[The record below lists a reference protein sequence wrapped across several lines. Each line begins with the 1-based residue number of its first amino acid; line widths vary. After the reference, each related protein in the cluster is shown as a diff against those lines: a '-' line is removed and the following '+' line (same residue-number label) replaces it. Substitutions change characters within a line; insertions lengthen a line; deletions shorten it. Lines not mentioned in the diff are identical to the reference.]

1 MRKSFLKG
9 LFLSMLFIGIFWS
22 SCEKQEFKGKPA
34 VVTGEVSAITSKSAT
49 VKGTIVELGGGITD
63 YGHCWSTDQ
72 QPSITNEKTSL
83 GKTTALNDFTSELV
97 NLEPGVMYYVR
108 AYVNGGDETIYG
120 EETSFTTLDGMVSTS
135 KVSDITESTAKCGGN
150 ITDDGGAAITAR
162 GVCWSTSPNPT
173 VNDNKTSD
181 GSGTG
186 SFTSDLTGLNV
197 NTTYYVRAYATNS
210 FGITYGNERSF
221 YALPPCGEDFTDIR
235 DSIVYKTVKIGN
247 QCWMAENLTYLPKVS
262 PSMSGSYSS
271 PYYYVYGYE
280 GKSVSAAKA
289 TENYSTYGV
298 LYNWAAALE
307 ACPAGWHLPSDDE
320 WKELEMFL
328 GMSQSEA
335 DEEGIRGTD
344 EGGKLKETGTAHWIS
359 PNTGANNESGFTA
372 LPGGY
377 RAITGHFGHVGEAVT
392 WWSFSEDVTSG
403 ALSNWTRGLT
413 YKDNLVGRGQ
423 TQRLGTSYSVR
434 CIRD

>member
-1 MRKSFLKG
+1 MKKSFLKG
-9 LFLSMLFIGIFWS
+9 LFLSMLFTGIFWS
-22 SCEKQEFKGKPA
+22 SCEKHEFEAKPG

-63 YGHCWSTDQ
+63 HGHCWSTDQ

-83 GKTTALNDFTSELV
+83 GKATALNDFTSELV
-97 NLEPGVMYYVR
+97 NLEPGVIYYVR
-108 AYVNGGDETIYG
+108 AFVNGGDETIYG
-120 EETSFTTLDGMVSTS
+120 EETSFTTLDGWVSTS
-135 KVSDITESTAKCGGN
+135 EVSDITVYTAKCGGN

-173 VNDNKTSD
+173 VNDDKTSD

-186 SFTSDLTGLNV
+186 SFTSTLTGLHV
-197 NTTYYVRAYATNS
+197 YTAYYVRAYATNS
-210 FGITYGNERSF
+210 FETTYGNERSF
-221 YALPPCGEDFTDIR
+221 YVLPPCGEDFIDTR

-247 QCWMAENLTYLPKVS
+247 QCWMAENLAYLPKVS
-262 PSMSGSYSS
+262 PSLSGSSVS
-271 PYYYVYGYE
+271 PYYYVYDYQ

-298 LYNWAAALE
+298 LYNWPATLE

-328 GMSQSEA
+328 GMSKSEA
-335 DEEGIRGTD
+335 NSDGYRRTD
-344 EGGKLKETGTAHWIS
+344 NEGGKLKENGTAHWDY
-359 PNTGANNESGFTA
+359 PNTGANNESGFTG

-377 RAITGHFGHVGEAVT
+377 RWYDGSFYNIESLGG
-392 WWSFSEDVTSG
+392 WWSSTEGPSRYAINRELIYSIGGVARFTLPMDVG
-403 ALSNWTRGLT
+403 F
-413 YKDNLVGRGQ
+413 
-423 TQRLGTSYSVR
+423 SVR

>member
-1 MRKSFLKG
+1 MKSFLKG
-9 LFLSMLFIGIFWS
+9 LFLSMLFTGIFLS
-22 SCEKQEFKGKPA
+22 SCEKQEFKLKPYA
-34 VVTGEVSAITSKSAT
+34 VTGEVSAITSKSAT

-63 YGHCWSTDQ
+63 HGHCWSTDQ
-72 QPSITNEKTSL
+72 QSSITNEKTSL
-83 GKTTALNDFTSELV
+83 GTATALNDFTSELV
-97 NLEPGVMYYVR
+97 NLEPRVMYYVR

-120 EETSFTTLDGMVSTS
+120 EETSFTTLDDVVSTS
-135 KVSDITESTAKCGGN
+135 EVSDITVNTAKCGGN

-162 GVCWSTSPNPT
+162 GVCWSTDPNPT

-186 SFTSDLTGLNV
+186 SFTSTLTGLHV

-210 FGITYGNERSF
+210 FGTTYGNERSF
-221 YALPPCGEDFTDIR
+221 YVLPPCGEDFIDTR

-247 QCWMAENLTYLPKVS
+247 QCWMAENLAYLPKVS
-262 PSMSGSYSS
+262 SSLSGSSIS
-271 PYYYVYGYE
+271 PYYYVYGYQ
-280 GKSVSAAKA
+280 GNSVSAAKA

-298 LYNWAAALE
+298 LYNWPAALE

-328 GMSQSEA
+328 GMSKSEA
-335 DEEGIRGTD
+335 ESEGYRRTDE
-344 EGGKLKETGTAHWIS
+344 EGGKLKENGTAHWDS

-377 RAITGHFGHVGEAVT
+377 RFYDDSFYNIGGIGS
-392 WWSFSEDVTSG
+392 WWSSTE
-403 ALSNWTRGLT
+403 N
-413 YKDNLVGRGQ
+413 
-423 TQRLGTSYSVR
+423 GTSFAMNREVLYNMKAVARFSFLKTAGFSVR

>member
-1 MRKSFLKG
+1 M
-9 LFLSMLFIGIFWS
+9 
-22 SCEKQEFKGKPA
+22 
-34 VVTGEVSAITSKSAT
+34 TGEVSAITSKSAT

-63 YGHCWSTDQ
+63 HGHCWSTDQ

-83 GKTTALNDFTSELV
+83 GKATALNDFTSELV
-97 NLEPGVMYYVR
+97 NLEPGVIYYVR
-108 AYVNGGDETIYG
+108 AYVNGGDETILG
-120 EETSFTTLDGMVSTS
+120 VQNSFKTLDRTVSTS
-135 KVSDITESTAKCGGN
+135 EVSDITVNTAICGGN

-186 SFTSDLTGLNV
+186 SFTSTLTGLHV

-210 FGITYGNERSF
+210 FGTTYGNERSF
-221 YALPPCGEDFTDIR
+221 YVLPPCGEDFTDTR

-247 QCWMAENLTYLPKVS
+247 QCWMAENLAYLPKVYS
-262 PSMSGSYSS
+262 SSSGSYG
-271 PYYYVYGYE
+271 PYYYVYGYQ
-280 GKSVSAAKA
+280 GRSVSAAKA

-298 LYNWAAALE
+298 LYNWYAALE

-328 GMSQSEA
+328 GMSKSEA
-335 DEEGIRGTD
+335 DSEGYRRID
-344 EGGKLKETGTAHWIS
+344 EEGGKLKENGTAHWDS

-377 RAITGHFGHVGEAVT
+377 RFYDGSFSNIGGIGS
-392 WWSFSEDVTSG
+392 WWSSTE
-403 ALSNWTRGLT
+403 ALSEYAMNRELLYNMRVVARFSILKTCGF
-413 YKDNLVGRGQ
+413 
-423 TQRLGTSYSVR
+423 SIH

>member
-1 MRKSFLKG
+1 MKKSFLKG
-9 LFLSMLFIGIFWS
+9 LFFSMLFTGIFLS

-63 YGHCWSTDQ
+63 HGHCWSTDQ
-72 QPSITNEKTSL
+72 QPSVTNEKTSL
-83 GKTTALNDFTSELV
+83 GKATALNDFTSELV
-97 NLEPGVMYYVR
+97 NLEPGVIYYVR
-108 AYVNGGDETIYG
+108 AYVNAGDETIYG
-120 EETSFTTLDGMVSTS
+120 EETSFTTLDGWVSTS
-135 KVSDITESTAKCGGN
+135 EVSDITEYTAKCGGN

-186 SFTSDLTGLNV
+186 SFTSALTGLNV
-197 NTTYYVRAYATNS
+197 NTTYYVRAYATSS
-210 FGITYGNERSF
+210 FGTTYGNERSF
-221 YALPPCGEDFTDIR
+221 YALPPCGEDFIDIR

-247 QCWMAENLTYLPKVS
+247 QCWMAENLAYLPKVS
-262 PSMSGSYSS
+262 RSMSGSSDS

-280 GKSVSAAKA
+280 GTSVSAAKA

-298 LYNWAAALE
+298 LYNWSAALE

-335 DEEGIRGTD
+335 DEGGIRGTD
-344 EGGKLKETGTAHWIS
+344 EGGKLKETGYEHWDT
-359 PNTGANNESGFTA
+359 PNEGATNESGFTA
-372 LPGGY
+372 LPGGCRWY
-377 RAITGHFGHVGEAVT
+377 DGNFRYIGELGMWWTYPENPDYICRGGCMRECVYNIRKVVRSNLDKKTG
-392 WWSFSEDVTSG
+392 
-403 ALSNWTRGLT
+403 L
-413 YKDNLVGRGQ
+413 
-423 TQRLGTSYSVR
+423 SVR